1 MIDLEEA
8 IRYSK
13 EMIEIS
19 SAYDK
24 VTFSKYSKVFF
35 SSTENIKGYLDN
47 IDFNR
52 NRALTVLSGGDHI
65 FNLIHAGVEKID
77 AFDVNRLTYY
87 VYHLRKA
94 MVNGLSLEEYINYNY
109 FFTCGG
115 YIDELIETLKKLKKF
130 MPEDVYEYYRKI
142 LEFCYNF
149 SLSIGILYYGPRIA
163 FKKINNYL
171 VNEEEYNKLQRLLDN
186 SEVNLCFDDAR
197 KMPCLAKGTY
207 DLVLLSNISD
217 YFGTKNCT
225 LGIDEFKA
233 YIRGFE
239 KIMNKDGVL
248 VNYLYFLNNPFIIKD
263 SDITINDLGKENIF
277 GFKNSEFSGEGYYRV
292 RKVSE
297 NKSNVKN

>member
-47 IDFNR
+47 INFN
-52 NRALTVLSGGDHI
+52 
-65 FNLIHAGVEKID
+65 GVEKID

-197 KMPCLAKGTY
+197 EMPCLAKGTY

-248 VNYLYFLNNPFIIKD
+248 VNYLYFLI
-263 SDITINDLGKENIF
+263 GKIGFFYCFGNI
-277 GFKNSEFSGEGYYRV
+277 GLI
-292 RKVSE
+292 
-297 NKSNVKN
+297 